1 MRLISCGIL
10 LLKLLRTDK
19 SDRVKL
25 NFIIQ
30 INSHKATA
38 RAEESTRVRPLLRP
52 CPVFLPDLGAFW
64 FNPACSGLACPNLS
78 PTLSFLDKFAPIYKS
93 KRYFRERKNYD
104 KFNSLILHK
113 MCTYNEWLRLKP
125 WDCVSQVCVDSF
137 TAII

>member
-1 MRLISCGIL
+1 MRLISCGIS
-10 LLKLLRTDK
+10 LLKLLLTDK

-64 FNPACSGLACPNLS
+64 FNPACSS
-78 PTLSFLDKFAPIYKS
+78 VVPTLPDPTLFFARTLPRPYQVARYLIIIPNVFLNF
-93 KRYFRERKNYD
+93 
-104 KFNSLILHK
+104 
-113 MCTYNEWLRLKP
+113 
-125 WDCVSQVCVDSF
+125 
-137 TAII
+137 

>member
-1 MRLISCGIL
+1 MRLISCGIS

-52 CPVFLPDLGAFW
+52 CLVFLPDLLFGSILLA
-64 FNPACSGLACPNLS
+64 PALSQPCLPQPCFLPGPRPGLA
-78 PTLSFLDKFAPIYKS
+78 A
-93 KRYFRERKNYD
+93 
-104 KFNSLILHK
+104 
-113 MCTYNEWLRLKP
+113 
-125 WDCVSQVCVDSF
+125 
-137 TAII
+137 